1 MARIVSNPVT
11 NMLWLDR
18 KTKSGFAKLTPSVCL
33 AYTMSI
39 LPKIYYAGYELFGWF
54 YGVKKLSGLY
64 CKVSYLLARAR
75 DAFYALGQPVRP
87 APELGSP
94 NTKSDLFCQILH

>member
-39 LPKIYYAGYELFGWF
+39 LPKIYYAGYEVIGWF
-54 YGVKKLSGLY
+54 YGVRKPSGF
-64 CKVSYLLARAR
+64 LLQS
-75 DAFYALGQPVRP
+75 FLPVNEGTRRR
-87 APELGSP
+87 
-94 NTKSDLFCQILH
+94 